1 MNFKKEVDSIAEQI
15 RLHSITE
22 RTKALNE
29 RKQSQPVIITVPA
42 NAASGGGKGPV
53 DNTVNNYVVDGYVE
67 NYFE

>member
-15 RLHSITE
+15 RLQSITE

-42 NAASGGGKGPV
+42 NAASGGGSGSV
-53 DNTVNNYVVDGYVE
+53 DNTENQYVVNGYVE
-67 NYFE
+67 NYFV